1 METVL
6 KVLYLNISFPSIHY
20 YIIDCPLPRSCKDW
34 YDLGIRKNCH
44 YPIYPDVYTQ
54 HLVTTLYNST
64 NNIYSNLLQLNNMF
78 TYHIIRSTV
87 I

>member
-6 KVLYLNISFPSIHY
+6 KVLYLNISLLSSHY
-20 YIIDCPLPRSCKDW
+20 YSIECPLPRNCKDW
-34 YDLGIRKNCH
+34 YDLGIRKNCY
-44 YPIYPDVYTQ
+44 YPIYPDGNTQ

-64 NNIYSNLLQLNNMF
+64 NNIYSNLVQLNNMS
-78 TYHIIRSTV
+78 TYRTFRSTV

>member
-6 KVLYLNISFPSIHY
+6 KVIHLNISLPSIY
-20 YIIDCPLPRSCKDW
+20 YYFIECLPRSCRDW
-34 YDLGIRKNCH
+34 YDLGIRKNCY
-44 YPIYPDVYTQ
+44 YPIYPDGYTQ

-64 NNIYSNLLQLNNMF
+64 NNIYSNLLQLNNMS
-78 TYHIIRSTV
+78 TYHIFRSTV